1 MKPFLPPDK
10 PHPLDC
16 HHPRLEDRKA
26 AVAIFCRLQTGLMR
40 PEITQ
45 SLIKITAE
53 LEEIVGMS

>member
-10 PHPLDC
+10 PHPLGC

-26 AVAIFCRLQTGLMR
+26 AVAIFYRLRTGLMR

-45 SLIKITAE
+45 YLIKISAE
-53 LEEIVGMS
+53 LEEILGIS